1 MRIPYS
7 ISKSGLKAQQN
18 KLDTIAHNISNSDTA
33 GYKQKT
39 VSFRE
44 LLVNDINEQ
53 DALLSGNA
61 NNLGLN
67 RGVLSSTNGTDFSA
81 GSLVQSEENLSVS
94 VNGEGFF
101 GVRNEAGDLVL
112 TRDGNFTLDENKQIV
127 NSRGQVVETN
137 LTIPAD
143 AWPEGEVQVG
153 SSGEIF
159 IQTGEGQ
166 INVGVIPLY
175 NVENPQVLIPIGDN
189 NFTIP
194 PEQAGTL
201 INSIENPGAFGTLLT
216 GVYENSNVDLAQS
229 FTDMIMAQRAYSLNA
244 QVTRSTDEIYS
255 LINQFT

>member
-18 KLDTIAHNISNSDTA
+18 KLDTIAHNIANSNTA

-53 DALLSGNA
+53 DALLSANA
-61 NNLGLN
+61 ENLGLN
-67 RGVLSSTNGTDFSA
+67 RGVLSSTNGTDFST
-81 GSLVQSEENLSVS
+81 GSLIQSEENLSLS

-101 GVRNEAGDLVL
+101 GVQDGNGNLVL
-112 TRDGNFTLDENKQIV
+112 TRDGNFTLDGNKQIV

-159 IQTGEGQ
+159 IQTEEGQ
-166 INVGVIPLY
+166 VSVGVIPLY
-175 NVENPQVLIPIGDN
+175 NVENPQALIPIGDN
-189 NFTIP
+189 NFTIAP
-194 PEQAGTL
+194 DQAGTL
-201 INSIENPGAFGTLLT
+201 INSVDNPAAFGTLLT
-216 GVYENSNVDLAQS
+216 GAYENSNVDLAQS
-229 FTDMIMAQRAYSLNA
+229 LTDMIMAQRAYSLNA
-244 QVTRSTDEIYS
+244 QVTKSTDEIYS